1 MLAQIHY
8 TMSTIILLFLC
19 ILIGII
25 LKKVPT
31 IPANF
36 HVVLN
41 QFLLYISLPAMA
53 LYYLPTIELSWSL
66 LYPMSVA
73 WIGFGL
79 AFALFAI
86 LGHFLGWSRKL
97 TGCMILLAGLGNT
110 SFVGIPIIQA
120 LYGEEGMKTLVI
132 VDLPGTFVVLSTVG
146 IITATLYSKGENNMK
161 LLLKKI
167 FSFPAFIAFL
177 IGATMMIFSIQF
189 PLEIKDVLGKL
200 TATVSPLA
208 LVSVGFQLSFDRRS
222 KHWPFVFMALFYQ
235 LILLPIIIYILFVLV
250 FKQNGL
256 PIKVSIIEAAMAPMI
271 TAAIIASQY
280 GLKPKLAN
288 MMIGVGIPVSFITIA
303 LWYFFLNYVL

>member
-1 MLAQIHY
+1 
-8 TMSTIILLFLC
+8 MSTLILLFLC

-31 IPANF
+31 IPQNF

-53 LYYLPTIELSWSL
+53 LYYLPEIELGWDL
-66 LYPMSVA
+66 LFPVSVA

-79 AFALFAI
+79 AFLIFST
-86 LGHFLGWSRKL
+86 LGKRFGWSRKL
-97 TGCMILLAGLGNT
+97 TGCMILTAGLGNT

-132 VDLPGTFVVLSTVG
+132 VDLPGTFVVLSTLG
-146 IITATLYSKGENNMK
+146 IVTATLFSKGENSTK
-161 LLLKKI
+161 VLLKKI

-177 IGATMMIFSIQF
+177 IGATMMVFQLHF
-189 PLEIKDVLGKL
+189 PEAIKEVFAKL

-222 KHWPFVFMALFYQ
+222 QHWRFVFLGLFYQ
-235 LILLPIIIYILFVLV
+235 LVLWPAVIFGLFVWV
-250 FKQNGL
+250 FKQGGL
-256 PIKVSIIEAAMAPMI
+256 PIKVSILEAAMAPMI

-288 MMIGVGIPVSFITIA
+288 MMVGVGIPASFVTLA
-303 LWYFFLNYVL
+303 LWYFFLEHYLG